1 MKRNQIIAVL
11 AAAGIIAGGAVT
23 GTALA
28 SDDGADSGS
37 RQLRSAG
44 AADAEPGA
52 RSAADQG
59 PAGPREAVE
68 RALAEVPGLAAGLEL
83 EEDDNLWE
91 VLVLREDGTYRE
103 VEVDRENGRVLGQD
117 RSDDDSDDD
126 ADDGDGPASV
136 RAALAG
142 AKVSLADAA
151 RIAAGQDR
159 GTVEEIELE
168 DGSWA
173 VEYTDEGSSDDADD
187 GVRIDL
193 TSGAVSP
200 DTDDDH
206 DDRDD
211 RDDKD
216 DRDDERDDKD
226 DRDDV

>member
-28 SDDGADSGS
+28 SDDGADGGS

-44 AADAEPGA
+44 AADSEPGA
-52 RSAADQG
+52 QSASDQG

-83 EEDDNLWE
+83 EDDDRVWE
-91 VLVLREDGTYRE
+91 VRVLREDGTYRE
-103 VEVDRENGRVLGQD
+103 VEVDREDGSVLGQD
-117 RSDDDSDDD
+117 HSDDD
-126 ADDGDGPASV
+126 ADDDGDGPASV

-173 VEYTDEGSSDDADD
+173 VEYADEGSSDDADD

-200 DTDDDH
+200 DTDDD
-206 DDRDD
+206 RDD

-216 DRDDERDDKD
+216 DRDD